1 MGPRRRASMLW
12 EFTLVPLDTLAII
25 QQAGSASIAAG
36 NLVSCDDQRRQLEP
50 VVEVARN
57 VWD

>member
-1 MGPRRRASMLW
+1 MLW

>member
-1 MGPRRRASMLW
+1 MLW

-36 NLVSCDDQRRQLEP
+36 NLVSCDDQRRQLER

-57 VWD
+57 VWG